1 MFSLKND
8 VATLANVNP
17 RAELHGEDPKPA
29 CDLRIDM
36 SVSNGLLSEF
46 HPTLRGFLFE
56 KDESQ
61 LDLGDEGLTKL
72 RMPKLGPLKYGEE
85 LVGAEVTIH
94 RGLGGKSDIILPGC
108 SVNNFTLD
116 AQEGGSVQLQFRI
129 QGHPDEKQFGRLC
142 SCIGSEIEITIEP
155 PAPGADLDGEGGEE

>member
-17 RAELHGEDPKPA
+17 RAELHGEDRQPA

-36 SVSNGLLSEF
+36 SVSNGLLAEF
-46 HPTLRGFLFE
+46 HPTLRSFLFE
-56 KDESQ
+56 KDSGQ
-61 LDLGDEGLTKL
+61 LDLGDELTKL
-72 RMPKLGPLKYGEE
+72 RMPKLGPLKYSEE

-94 RGLGGKSDIILPGC
+94 RGLGGKSDITLPGC

-116 AQEGGSVQLQFRI
+116 AQEGGSVGLSFRI

-142 SCIGSEIEITIEP
+142 SCIGTEIEISIEP
-155 PAPGADLDGEGGEE
+155 PSGEQQDLGDGE